1 MSQVS
6 SVRSQDFQ
14 KIWKFSEH
22 LKFSKNL
29 KIVIKN
35 CHHEL
40 SSWIVITNCHHE
52 LSSRIV
58 ITNCH
63 HELSS
68 CKVIMTIN
76 KISDQS
82 DGVMRR
88 HDLRLDN
95 WNTDYISD
103 NWEQQYITITLW
115 PLNKEWRG
123 QHSQFL
129 RCLWEREEWGESF
142 LLQSISRHSLSKY
155 GRLLCWLVVEDE

>member
-1 MSQVS
+1 MFSIVSNVISVS
-6 SVRSQDFQ
+6 SVKCQVTR
-14 KIWKFSEH
+14 
-22 LKFSKNL
+22 FSKNL
-29 KIVIKN
+29 KIFQTSKIFKKSEN
-35 CHHEL
+35 CHQKL
-40 SSWIVITNCHHE
+40 SSWIVIMNCHHE

-88 HDLRLDN
+88 HDMTSKSNPRDMWPETWQLKHWLHFWQLR
-95 WNTDYISD
+95 T
-103 NWEQQYITITLW
+103 TILTFTLW

-129 RCLWEREEWGESF
+129 RCF
-142 LLQSISRHSLSKY
+142 
-155 GRLLCWLVVEDE
+155 